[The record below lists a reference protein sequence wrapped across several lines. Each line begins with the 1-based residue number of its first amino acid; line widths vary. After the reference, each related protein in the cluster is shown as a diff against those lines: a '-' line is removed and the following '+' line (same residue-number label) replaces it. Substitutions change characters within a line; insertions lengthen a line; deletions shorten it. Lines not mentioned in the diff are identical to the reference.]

1 VLVAVAAGKK
11 QPMRV
16 LFSAQRS
23 LPTVRDATAPFAC
36 TSRQR

>member
-1 VLVAVAAGKK
+1 VAAGKK

-16 LFSAQRS
+16 LFDAQRS
-23 LPTVRDATAPFAC
+23 LPTVRDATPAFAC